1 MTKPVRIDDAFLSL
15 SLRDAAEAA
24 LDYASTA
31 GASWADIRI
40 ERQLSNGVYMRDLIP
55 ETRYDNSSV
64 GLGVRVIVDG
74 CWGFASDPVIS
85 REGAVRAARKAIDLA
100 RLSAPLNTR
109 PATMASEPVIGTAAW
124 SSEWEIDPFQV
135 PVAERIDVLRQMSQ
149 RILGGKVDHVDA
161 SAVSAKEQKFYADLT
176 GNRLTSQRLYTEASV
191 TGTHID
197 PATGRFTT
205 LRTLAGPMAR
215 GWESMLGKSYDWETE
230 LEQLPEL
237 LAMKAAA
244 PSVTPGR
251 YDLVIDPTNLW
262 LTIHETIGHATELDR
277 VLGYEA
283 NYAGTSFATQEKLG
297 TFRYGSPLLNVT
309 AERLRDHGLSTV
321 GWDDEGVRAQ
331 SWPLISDGILVGYQT
346 DRSTAA
352 LVGLERSNGSAYAD
366 SPEHVPLQR
375 MPNISVEPA
384 VDGPSLDDL
393 IGSVENGLLVKG
405 DDSWSIDMQRHNFQF
420 TGQQF
425 WRIRDG
431 KLDGMVS
438 DAAYQGNTTQFW
450 NSLKAVGNADTF
462 VLGGA
467 SNCGKGQPGQSAPV
481 SHGAPA
487 CLFENINVL
496 NTAESESNA

>member
-1 MTKPVRIDDAFLSL
+1 MTKPVRIDDVFLSL

-24 LDYASTA
+24 LDYAANA
-31 GASWADIRI
+31 GASWADVRI
-40 ERQLSNGVYMRDLIP
+40 ERHQANGIYMRDLIP

-85 REGAVRAARKAIDLA
+85 RDGAVRAARKAVELA
-100 RLSAPLNTR
+100 LLSAPLNTR
-109 PATMASEPVIGTAAW
+109 PATMVSEPVIGTAAW
-124 SSEWEIDPFQV
+124 SSDYEIDPFSV
-135 PVAERIDVLRQMSQ
+135 PVADRIDLLNSMSK
-149 RILGGKVDHVDA
+149 RVLGGIVDHVDA
-161 SAVSAKEQKFYADLT
+161 AAVSSKEQKFYADLT
-176 GNRLTSQRLYTEASV
+176 GNRLTSQRLYTEASI

-205 LRTLAGPMAR
+205 LRTLGGPVAR
-215 GWESMLGKSYDWETE
+215 GWEALTGNSYDWDSE
-230 LEQLPEL
+230 LGQLPEL
-237 LAMKAAA
+237 LAMKANSPA
-244 PSVTPGR
+244 VVPGR

-297 TFRYGSPLLNVT
+297 NFQYGSPLLNVT
-309 AERLRDHGLSTV
+309 AERKRDHGLSTV

-331 SWPLISDGILVGYQT
+331 SWPLITDGILVGYQT

-352 LVGLERSNGSAYAD
+352 LAGLERSNGSSFAD
-366 SPEHVPLQR
+366 GPDHVPLQR

-384 VDGPSLDDL
+384 ASGPSFDEL

-431 KLDGMVS
+431 KLDGMVR
-438 DAAYQGNTTQFW
+438 DAAYQGNTTSFW

-462 VLGGA
+462 FLGGA

-481 SHGAPA
+481 SHGAPV

-496 NTAESESNA
+496 NTAESESNE